1 MFLEKDKPFKLA
13 EVEEEVLKFWKK
25 EDIFRKS
32 LAKRKGKK
40 PFVFY
45 EGPPYANGRP
55 GIHHVLARTY
65 KDIILRFRSMN
76 GYYVPRRGG
85 WDTHGLP
92 VEIAAEKALG
102 LKSKKDIEQFGIAK
116 FNEEAKKAVWLFKDE
131 WENLT
136 NRIGYWLDLE
146 NAYITYKNEYIESLW
161 WILKRLSDKK
171 LLFQGHK
178 VVPWCTRCG
187 TALSS
192 HELAQ
197 GYKDVKDK
205 SAYVKFQLK
214 SGQKIGDSTTDEKT
228 YILAWTTTPWTLP
241 GNVAL
246 AVGEKI
252 QYVAIRDKQET
263 HIVAKDLL
271 ETVFGGQETTIFQK
285 NISGHS
291 LVGLSYEP
299 LFEIPSLQNENSHKI
314 YGANFVTTTDGTGVV
329 HIAPMYGEDD
339 YQLGLKEKLP
349 QSHTVQ
355 EDGRF
360 INEVH
365 ELGGMMAKDH
375 ESSGKETEK
384 KIFEILER
392 NGNLLKIAEY
402 IHEYPHCWR
411 CGTAVIYYA
420 RTSWFIGMSKLKK
433 ELLAQ
438 NAKINWQP
446 AHIKEGRFGEWL
458 REVKDWNL
466 SRDRFWGVPLP
477 VWQCEECKETKVIG
491 SIKELNEAS
500 LMPELIFVR
509 HGQAQHNVQKL
520 TGPAIDLPNNT
531 SHLTEAG
538 KKEVRKT
545 AELLAKK
552 RIDRIIS
559 SPLAR
564 ARETAAIISDVTGVS
579 VETRNELLDINPGT
593 LAGHPEKDF
602 HSYLGNIVTS
612 LDKSLP
618 EGESRNQVT
627 ARVAKLW
634 KELVAKYPGERIV
647 IVSHGDTLWLTKRF
661 LEGVPDS
668 KLPNLLFP
676 QQGKIYPIKT
686 SVASIDN
693 TGRLDLHR
701 PFVDEVRLRC
711 EKCAGSMKRIT
722 EVADVWFDSGAMPF
736 AQLHYPYENKKEI
749 DGRKA
754 YPADYIAEGM
764 DQTRGWFYTL
774 LATATALG
782 YPAPYRNVISLG
794 LINDKFGQ
802 KMSKSKGNIV
812 EPRSVIDA
820 HGVDAVRW
828 YFYTATAAGEPKN
841 FDEQEVVKAARRYH
855 LMLWNSFV
863 FYDTYG
869 PKKRNPAKPIKKKKS
884 LLDQWIIARLEEVI
898 EITTKKLNAYDIRE
912 AALTLEVF
920 LDDFSRW
927 YIRRSRRRLQKPL
940 SKTDYA
946 EGSETLGQILY
957 SLTSLT
963 APFTPFFAEFLY
975 HQLEPKKK
983 KDSVHFLNWPTLNKK
998 LIDKKL
1004 IKEMAEVRRL
1014 ATLVLAKRAELG
1026 LKVRQ
1031 PLSTLKIKTSAIKIR
1046 KELLEILKDEVNI
1059 KEIVYDRKLKEEIWL
1074 DTTITE
1080 ELKNEGIIRELVRQ
1094 IQDLRQKANL
1104 KPQDSIV
1111 LAVEGSEEIESL
1123 IRQEEKLVAR
1133 EVKAKNIFYEK
1144 MKSSIIEVPGE
1155 IQGITHI
1162 SLRRA

>member
-1 MFLEKDKPFKLA
+1 MFLEKGKQFKLP

-25 EDIFRKS
+25 EDIFKKS
-32 LAKRKGKK
+32 LARRRGKK

-146 NAYITYKNEYIESLW
+146 NAYVTYKNEYIESLW

-197 GYKDVKDK
+197 GYKDIADRT
-205 SAYVKFQLK
+205 AYVKFKLNP
-214 SGQKIGDSTTDEKT
+214 GQKIGNFETDEKT
-228 YILAWTTTPWTLP
+228 YVLAWTTTPWTLP

-246 AVGEKI
+246 AVGDKI
-252 QYVAIRDKQET
+252 QYVAIKEKQET
-263 HIVAKDLL
+263 YIVAKDLL
-271 ETVFGGQETTIFQK
+271 ESVFGSQEISVVEQ
-285 NISGHS
+285 NISGKD
-291 LVGLSYEP
+291 LVGLSYKP
-299 LFEIPSLQNENSHKI
+299 LFEIPSLQNENSHTI

-360 INEVH
+360 ISEV
-365 ELGGMMAKDH
+365 EGLGGMMAKDH

-384 KIFEILER
+384 KIFEILQQ
-392 NGNLLKIAEY
+392 NNNLLKIQEY
-402 IHEYPHCWR
+402 KHEYPHCWR

-477 VWQCEECKETKVIG
+477 VWQCKECKTITVIG
-491 SIKELNEAS
+491 STEELKKKASMPEILFMRHGEAS
-500 LMPELIFVR
+500 
-509 HGQAQHNVQKL
+509 HNIERIVAPIKDS
-520 TGPAIDLPNNT
+520 AEYT
-531 SHLTEAG
+531 SHLTDRGREM
-538 KKEVRKT
+538 VRKT
-545 AELLAKK
+545 ANTLKGKK
-552 RIDRIIS
+552 IDRIICS
-559 SPLAR
+559 SLVR
-564 ARETAAIISDVTGVS
+564 AQETALLVGEIIGAPIEV
-579 VETRNELLDINPGT
+579 NEDIIDINPGT
-593 LAGHPEKDF
+593 LVGKREKEFKVFIGDV
-602 HSYLGNIVTS
+602 SKN
-612 LDKSLP
+612 LDKQIP
-618 EGESRNQVT
+618 GGESRNQVMARMVT
-627 ARVAKLW
+627 AW
-634 KELVAKYPGERIV
+634 KDIIEKYPGERILV
-647 IVSHGDTLWLTKRF
+647 VSHGDPMWMLKRA
-661 LEGVPDS
+661 LELVPDEQVS
-668 KLPNLLFP
+668 KISYPEK
-676 QQGKIYPIKT
+676 GKMY
-686 SVASIDN
+686 SIEPRSISFDDK
-693 TGRLDLHR
+693 GRPDLHR
-701 PFVDEVRLRC
+701 PFVDAVKICC
-711 EKCAGSMKRIT
+711 EKCGQRMKRIP

-736 AQLHYPYENKKEI
+736 GQLHYPYENKKEI

-782 YPAPYRNVISLG
+782 YPAPYKNVISLG

-869 PKKRNPAKPIKKKKS
+869 PKKRNSAKSIKKKKS
-884 LLDQWIIARLEEVI
+884 VLDQWIIARLEEVI
-898 EITTKKLNAYDIRE
+898 ETTTKKLNTYDIRE
-912 AALTLEVF
+912 AALALEVF

-946 EGSETLGQILY
+946 EASETLGQVLY
-957 SLTSLT
+957 TLTSLT

-983 KDSVHFLNWPTLNKK
+983 KDSVHFLNWPTLDKK

-1004 IKEMAEVRRL
+1004 VKEMTEVRRL

-1031 PLSTLKIKTSAIKIR
+1031 PLAILKLKAGTLKIR

-1059 KEIVYDRKLKEEIWL
+1059 KEIVYDKKLEDEVWL

-1080 ELKNEGIIRELVRQ
+1080 ELRSEGIVRELVRQ

-1111 LAVEGSEEIESL
+1111 LAIDGSEEMKNLVE
-1123 IRQEEKLVAR
+1123 QEEKLITR
-1133 EVKAKNIFYEK
+1133 EVRAKKIFYEK
-1144 MKSSIIEVPGE
+1144 MKSAVIEVPGE